1 MFLSEGMGTIYSF
14 LVELLRTTGNPLLFR
29 IAGWAVSQFGEWLVE
44 NLAQLQMDELMQLLL
59 TRMMSDTNC
68 VSVLVEKGEEK
79 LVGYYDAIIKAI
91 SQCFGFY
98 GVGGGGGGEA

>member
-44 NLAQLQMDELMQLLL
+44 NLAPPQMDELMQLQVMVATEAMAKDLAARFEKNPEQIYTQL
-59 TRMMSDTNC
+59 M
-68 VSVLVEKGEEK
+68 SVL
-79 LVGYYDAIIKAI
+79 
-91 SQCFGFY
+91 Y
-98 GVGGGGGGEA
+98 GG